1 MVHLTNAYLWAANI
15 EFTMPFPELDGTCL
29 CFTTQ
34 PRAYQQ
40 VRDLHTTSNEQIC
53 KWSSSLSS
61 HPVCSGA
68 IPSSASKKNQNPAV
82 KGPGEAESF
91 ARPHPA
97 ISPTTF
103 LVLPCNFFPL
113 SPLSFGSGMPE
124 KAHAVFRKTLCHLAV
139 GMKRVWQRNFSSC
152 PPWGRNAPKLLFAYS
167 FLQLLK
173 PK

>member
-1 MVHLTNAYLWAANI
+1 MVHLSNAYLWAANI
-15 EFTMPFPELDGTCL
+15 EFTLPFPELDGTCL

-34 PRAYQQ
+34 PRAHQQ
-40 VRDLHTTSNEQIC
+40 VRDLHTMSNEQIC
-53 KWSSSLSS
+53 KWSSSLLIQ
-61 HPVCSGA
+61 CALG
-68 IPSSASKKNQNPAV
+68 PSPALPPKKQNPAV
-82 KGPGEAESF
+82 KGPGEAKSF
-91 ARPHPA
+91 ARHHPA

-124 KAHAVFRKTLCHLAV
+124 EAHAVFRKTLCHLAA
-139 GMKRVWQRNFSSC
+139 GMKCVWQRDFSSC